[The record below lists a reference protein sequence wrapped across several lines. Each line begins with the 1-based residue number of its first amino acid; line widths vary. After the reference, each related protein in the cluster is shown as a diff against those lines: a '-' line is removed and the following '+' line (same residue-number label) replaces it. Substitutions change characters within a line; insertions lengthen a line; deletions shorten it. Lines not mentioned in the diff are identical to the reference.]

1 MATAQ
6 ATPVRPA
13 RAGARRG
20 PLAALRDRPAAGKL
34 LLLALAAVILVPLV
48 HSRWGGG
55 IWPDALTADL
65 SAPLGEVTDW
75 IVSNRDNHP
84 LFLYFFGHISNA
96 VVLSV
101 RGVYLILLALGWA
114 GVTVLAAAVAWRVAG
129 IRLALTAAVSF
140 LVCGLLG
147 MWVPTM
153 QTLALMVVAV
163 LASVVLGLL
172 LGLAA
177 GLSDRTFRVLR
188 PVLDTMQ
195 VLPAFAYLLPVVLIF
210 GIGVP
215 GAVLATVVYAA
226 PPMARLTALGLRGA
240 DAGVMEAVASL
251 GATGKQR
258 LLTARLP
265 LARKELL
272 LGLNQTIMM
281 ALSMAVIASVI
292 GAGGLGDRVYQA
304 LSSVDVGAAL
314 AAGIPIVLLAV
325 VLDRTTEAAGR
336 RIGAEPTGPAL
347 LRGWRGWTLAA
358 LATAVVAF
366 VGRATDGRVWPEDVT
381 VAIAGP
387 VNTAKDWMVDH
398 LYTGV
403 PVVGGT
409 ADLAAHFTSG
419 VLNPLRSGLTGLP
432 WWSVLLIVAALA
444 WTIGTWR
451 TAATAVLAMA
461 AIGVLGV
468 WEPSMDT
475 LSQVL
480 AAVAVTL
487 VLGFGIAI
495 GAARSERLE
504 RLLRPV
510 LDVFQTMPQ
519 FVYLIPVVALF
530 GVGRAPAAAAA
541 VVYALPAVVRIT
553 TQGLRGVDPAAMECA
568 RSLGATTGQQLRQV
582 QLPLARPSLL
592 LAVNQA
598 VVLVLAVVIIGGL
611 VGSGALGYEVVLGLA
626 QGDLA
631 TGVDAEDGA
640 HRDLLRQRGHLL
652 LDVDPFTVRPG
663 VGQLHRGAR
672 HGGRVRLDLLG
683 PHRGL
688 HQRTFAPP
696 VPAPRHDDPV
706 AHHRPER
713 DAEPGLVEGALRLGE
728 QLAYALR
735 VGDEHAPV
743 APEPPAHHV
752 PVPPQEFEEG
762 EGVLPE
768 LRQVPEQ
775 RQPPGARYERMAA
788 RRGVELRAGLRGHRK
803 DSAPWGAPRGG
814 AQSFEPHRT

>member
-6 ATPVRPA
+6 ATTRTASGPP
-13 RAGARRG
+13 GNG
-20 PLAALRDRPAAGKL
+20 PLAALRGRPALGKIL
-34 LLLALAAVILVPLV
+34 LLLVIAAVAVPLA
-48 HSRWGGG
+48 HARWGGG
-55 IWPDALTADL
+55 VWPGALTVDL
-65 SAPLGEVTDW
+65 SGPLGEVNDW
-75 IVSNRDNHP
+75 IIGNRDSHP

-101 RGVYLILLALGWA
+101 RGVYLALLALGWA
-114 GVTVLAAAVAWRVAG
+114 GVTALAALVAWRTAG
-129 IRLALTAAVSF
+129 WRLALTAGLSF

-153 QTLALMVVAV
+153 QTLALMTVAV

-195 VLPAFAYLLPVVLIF
+195 VLPAFAYLLPVVLVF

-251 GATGKQR
+251 GATGRQR
-258 LLTARLP
+258 LLSARLP

-336 RIGAEPTGPAL
+336 RIGTEPTGPEG
-347 LRGWRGWTLAA
+347 LRGVRGWGLAA
-358 LATAVVAF
+358 LIAAVVAV
-366 VGRATDGRVWPEDVT
+366 VGRFTGGRVWPEDGV
-381 VAIAGP
+381 VPIAEP

-398 LYTGV
+398 LYTGI
-403 PVVGGT
+403 PVIGGT
-409 ADLAAHFTSG
+409 ADWAAHFTNWI
-419 VLNPLRSGLTGLP
+419 LNPLRSGLQGLP
-432 WWSVLLIVAALA
+432 WWGVLLIVAALA

-451 TAATAVLAMA
+451 TALTAVLAMA

-468 WEPSMDT
+468 WDLSMDT
-475 LSQVL
+475 LSQVI

-487 VLGFGIAI
+487 VLGFGIAV
-495 GAARSERLE
+495 GAARSARLE

-568 RSLGATTGQQLRQV
+568 RSLGATSGQQLRQV
-582 QLPLARPSLL
+582 QIPLARPALL
-592 LAVNQA
+592 LAVNQG

-611 VGSGALGYEVVLGLA
+611 VGSGALGYEVVFGLA

-631 TGVDAEDGA
+631 TGLVAGA
-640 HRDLLRQRGHLL
+640 AIVCLGLMLDRVTQPTARRQRK
-652 LDVDPFTVRPG
+652 
-663 VGQLHRGAR
+663 
-672 HGGRVRLDLLG
+672 
-683 PHRGL
+683 
-688 HQRTFAPP
+688 
-696 VPAPRHDDPV
+696 
-706 AHHRPER
+706 E
-713 DAEPGLVEGALRLGE
+713 
-728 QLAYALR
+728 
-735 VGDEHAPV
+735 
-743 APEPPAHHV
+743 
-752 PVPPQEFEEG
+752 
-762 EGVLPE
+762 
-768 LRQVPEQ
+768 
-775 RQPPGARYERMAA
+775 
-788 RRGVELRAGLRGHRK
+788 
-803 DSAPWGAPRGG
+803 S
-814 AQSFEPHRT
+814 

>member
-6 ATPVRPA
+6 ATTRTASGPP
-13 RAGARRG
+13 GNG
-20 PLAALRDRPAAGKL
+20 PLAALRERPALAKI
-34 LLLALAAVILVPLV
+34 LALLVVAAVAVPLA
-48 HSRWGGG
+48 HARWGGG
-55 IWPDALTADL
+55 VWPGALTVDL
-65 SAPLGEVTDW
+65 SGPLGEVNDW
-75 IVSNRDNHP
+75 IIGNRDSHP

-101 RGVYLILLALGWA
+101 RGVYLALLALGWA
-114 GVTVLAAAVAWRVAG
+114 GVTAVAALVAWRTAG
-129 IRLALTAAVSF
+129 WRLALTAGLSF
-140 LVCGLLG
+140 LLCGLLG

-163 LASVVLGLL
+163 LVSVVLGLL
-172 LGLAA
+172 LGLAG

-195 VLPAFAYLLPVVLIF
+195 VLPAFAYLLPVVLVF

-240 DAGVMEAVASL
+240 DPGVMEAVASL
-251 GATGKQR
+251 GATGRQR
-258 LLTARLP
+258 LLSARLP

-336 RIGAEPTGPAL
+336 RIGAEPTGPAA
-347 LRGWRGWTLAA
+347 LRGARGWGLAA
-358 LATAVVAF
+358 LIAAAVAVV
-366 VGRATDGRVWPEDVT
+366 GRFTGGRIWPEGAVLP
-381 VAIAGP
+381 IAEP

-403 PVVGGT
+403 PVIGGT
-409 ADLAAHFTSG
+409 ADWAAHFTNW
-419 VLNPLRSGLTGLP
+419 VLNPLRDGLQGLP
-432 WWSVLLIVAALA
+432 WWAVLLIVAALA

-468 WEPSMDT
+468 WDLSMDT
-475 LSQVL
+475 LSQVV

-487 VLGFGIAI
+487 VLGFGIAV
-495 GAARSERLE
+495 GAARSRRLE

-568 RSLGATTGQQLRQV
+568 RSLGATSGQRLRQV
-582 QLPLARPSLL
+582 QIPLARPALL
-592 LAVNQA
+592 LAVNQG

-611 VGSGALGYEVVLGLA
+611 VGSGALGYEVVFGLA

-631 TGVDAEDGA
+631 TGLVAGA
-640 HRDLLRQRGHLL
+640 AIVCLGLMLDRVTQPTTRRQRK
-652 LDVDPFTVRPG
+652 
-663 VGQLHRGAR
+663 
-672 HGGRVRLDLLG
+672 
-683 PHRGL
+683 
-688 HQRTFAPP
+688 
-696 VPAPRHDDPV
+696 
-706 AHHRPER
+706 E
-713 DAEPGLVEGALRLGE
+713 
-728 QLAYALR
+728 
-735 VGDEHAPV
+735 
-743 APEPPAHHV
+743 
-752 PVPPQEFEEG
+752 
-762 EGVLPE
+762 
-768 LRQVPEQ
+768 
-775 RQPPGARYERMAA
+775 
-788 RRGVELRAGLRGHRK
+788 
-803 DSAPWGAPRGG
+803 S
-814 AQSFEPHRT
+814 